1 MDLIR
6 ISAVWCSSCIITY
19 KDWNKLKENY
29 SNYEYIEYD
38 YDMDTEIV
46 EKYNI
51 GNIIPVIIAIKDG
64 KEIGRIVGE
73 KNYKEL
79 DIWVKEVTNI

>member
-1 MDLIR
+1 MELIR

-38 YDMDTEIV
+38 YDMDEEEI

-51 GNIIPVIIAIKDG
+51 GTTIPVVIATKNGD
-64 KEIGRIVGE
+64 EISRIVGE

-79 DIWVKEVTNI
+79 SEWVKEVSSL

>member
-1 MDLIR
+1 MEFIR

-29 SNYEYIEYD
+29 PNYEYSEYD
-38 YDMDTEIV
+38 YDMDMGFV

-51 GNIIPVIIAIKDG
+51 GNTIPVVIAVKDG
-64 KEIGRIVGE
+64 NEISRIVGE
-73 KNYKEL
+73 KSYQEL
-79 DIWVKEVTNI
+79 ASWVKEVIHI

>member
-1 MDLIR
+1 MELIR

-19 KDWNKLKENY
+19 KDWNKLKESY
-29 SNYEYIEYD
+29 QNYEYIEYD
-38 YDMDTEIV
+38 YDMDEEEI

-51 GNIIPVIIAIKDG
+51 GTTIPVVIATKNG
-64 KEIGRIVGE
+64 EEISRLVGE

-79 DIWVKEVTNI
+79 SEWVKEVSSL

>member
-1 MDLIR
+1 MELIR

-38 YDMDTEIV
+38 YDMDEEEI

-51 GNIIPVIIAIKDG
+51 GTTIPVLIATKNG
-64 KEIGRIVGE
+64 EEISRLVGE

-79 DIWVKEVTNI
+79 SEWVKEVSSL

>member
-1 MDLIR
+1 MELIR
-6 ISAVWCSSCIITY
+6 ISAVWCSSCIVTY

-29 SNYEYIEYD
+29 PNYEYIEYD
-38 YDMDTEIV
+38 YDMDNEMV

-51 GNIIPVIIAIKDG
+51 GTTIPVVIATKNG
-64 KEIGRIVGE
+64 EEIGRIVGE

-79 DIWVKEVTNI
+79 SEWVKEVSSL